1 MSPRRFLTLESAAL
15 SGAGRRARLLC
26 ALLAIVA
33 VFAPHIRSAEIR

>member
-1 MSPRRFLTLESAAL
+1 MSIRRFLTLKSVDL

-33 VFAPHIRSAEIR
+33 VLAPRTRPAEIR